1 MKNMC
6 NGVPIQKR
14 NATIHVPCLW
24 IQRLW
29 SPRILIR
36 LILSVL
42 IYQTTINFVWYC
54 KKIKRLTAIVLP
66 WPVSCASAS
75 VQWPLGVGKGSTHGM
90 QSVNNNKCIDLSGQS
105 SENSSV
111 WRIILIRQ
119 ICGMIQTHT
128 VGLRVQM
135 ITWAGY
141 VDTGVKNNIF
151 IYY

>member
-14 NATIHVPCLW
+14 NVTIHVPCLW
-24 IQRLW
+24 IQRLL

-42 IYQTTINFVWYC
+42 IYKTTINFVWYC

-105 SENSSV
+105 SGNSSV
-111 WRIILIRQ
+111 WRIIPLQTNLWHDTDTHSRSEGSDDYLSWLCLHRRQ
-119 ICGMIQTHT
+119 
-128 VGLRVQM
+128 
-135 ITWAGY
+135 
-141 VDTGVKNNIF
+141 K
-151 IYY
+151 